1 MGIAEVWVLEMG
13 FPERLAK
20 LRKEKSLTQQ
30 ALAERVGVHVVQIR
44 RYEGGSAQPTLD
56 VIRRLALALSVS
68 ADALVFAKEERGPVD
83 DDLRLQF
90 EAVSRLDP
98 EEQRIVKALIEGM
111 ILKHEAKRW
120 STF

>member
-1 MGIAEVWVLEMG
+1 MGTRDGLSGAIGEAEKGKEPDAAG
-13 FPERLAK
+13 PGRARRRARL
-20 LRKEKSLTQQ
+20 
-30 ALAERVGVHVVQIR
+30 QIR